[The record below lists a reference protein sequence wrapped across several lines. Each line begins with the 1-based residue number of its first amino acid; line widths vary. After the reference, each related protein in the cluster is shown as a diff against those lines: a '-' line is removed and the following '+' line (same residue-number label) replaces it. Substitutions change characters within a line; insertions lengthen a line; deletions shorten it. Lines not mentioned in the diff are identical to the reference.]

1 MYMHLLGTIV
11 MSHNTYFTTLQRN
24 KPGDQA
30 CALQPTGAAPSSRFL
45 IIFLDFTAS
54 LTYQSVLHRH

>member
-30 CALQPTGAAPSSRFL
+30 MRPPAYWRGP
-45 IIFLDFTAS
+45 
-54 LTYQSVLHRH
+54 V